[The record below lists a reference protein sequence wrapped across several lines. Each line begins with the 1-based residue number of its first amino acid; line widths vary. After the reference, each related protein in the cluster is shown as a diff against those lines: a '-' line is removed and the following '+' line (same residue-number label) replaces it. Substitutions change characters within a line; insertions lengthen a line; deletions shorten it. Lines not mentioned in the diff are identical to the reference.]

1 MVHATGRAVQNPPVP
16 VQGGS
21 PAVQTGGAIGNTGAT
36 LPLVPSFHT
45 PAGHYHNPA
54 DNLYA
59 ATVALDRILLGDSPA
74 AIETR
79 HAIEM
84 LRTAMAQQ
92 AQYPHRKSALH
103 STTYRSHPRSHHGE
117 SPRPAGAPV
126 GEPQALA
133 GQQVPHQPRQ
143 AAPAVSRA
151 QAIVDSSRARRAAN
165 RQPAVVPVE
174 RIEEI
179 PRAGSVSNHQAPRPV
194 HATPTSSMAGPR
206 CLADSIR
213 AEPYPDKFK
222 EPSKI
227 SNYDPSMDPE
237 TWINSYEMA
246 MSIRNA
252 SENICAKFMYLMMS
266 EGAAKL
272 WFNAIPE
279 NTITSWSQL
288 RTAFTKNFH
297 GTCKKLYTLDD
308 LDRCVHRKGESG
320 RH

>member
-1 MVHATGRAVQNPPVP
+1 M
-16 VQGGS
+16 
-21 PAVQTGGAIGNTGAT
+21 
-36 LPLVPSFHT
+36 
-45 PAGHYHNPA
+45 
-54 DNLYA
+54 
-59 ATVALDRILLGDSPA
+59 
-74 AIETR
+74 
-79 HAIEM
+79 
-84 LRTAMAQQ
+84 
-92 AQYPHRKSALH
+92 
-103 STTYRSHPRSHHGE
+103 YRSHPRSYHGE
-117 SPRPAGAPV
+117 SPRPTGLQAE
-126 GEPQALA
+126 EPQALA
-133 GQQVPHQPRQ
+133 GQQDQVPHQQPRQ

-165 RQPAVVPVE
+165 RQPAVVPAG
-174 RIEEI
+174 RAGEI

-288 RTAFTKNFH
+288 RAAFIKNFH

-308 LDRCVHRKGESG
+308 LDRCVHRKGESA
-320 RH
+320 RHWMHRIT